1 MRPNTP
7 PTASQPPVMPA
18 SAPRPRAFRIV
29 RRCKANR
36 GLYSDMTINYTRKC
50 RLTLMKCLVIL
61 PLVSGLWCSY
71 LLTAP
76 DGESRCG
83 IKGKLPEAMCLERVP

>member
-1 MRPNTP
+1 
-7 PTASQPPVMPA
+7 
-18 SAPRPRAFRIV
+18 
-29 RRCKANR
+29 
-36 GLYSDMTINYTRKC
+36 
-50 RLTLMKCLVIL
+50 MKCLVIL